1 MTVDLT
7 QMSPKESG
15 VIVELI
21 GGHGF
26 MSKVKNMGLRPG
38 KKIIKV
44 SSHFLQGPQTVK
56 IDNLQVAIGFGVAK
70 RILVSVQR

>member
-15 VIVELI
+15 VIVELT

-26 MSKVKNMGLRPG
+26 MSKVQNMGLRPG
-38 KKIIKV
+38 KKITKV
-44 SSHFLQGPQTVK
+44 SSHFLRGPQTVK
-56 IDNLQVAIGFGVAK
+56 IDNLQVAIGFGMAK
-70 RILVSVQR
+70 GILVSVQR